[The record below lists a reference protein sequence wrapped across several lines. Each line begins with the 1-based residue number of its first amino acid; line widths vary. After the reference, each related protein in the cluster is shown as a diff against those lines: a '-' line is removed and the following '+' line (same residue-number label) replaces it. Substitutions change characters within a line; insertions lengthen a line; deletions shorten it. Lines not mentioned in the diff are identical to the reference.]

1 MKTPLNSDSFAELY
15 ATYHQ
20 KCFLFT
26 QSYVHDKFVAEDI
39 ASEALIKL
47 YEVIRTG
54 TINNVS
60 AYLLTLLKNKSLDHL
75 KTLSI
80 RKKAHDH
87 LSKLGIEELN
97 FRISSLEE
105 CDPNII
111 FSKEIEQIIAHTLS
125 ELSSQTREI
134 FVLSRYENLSNME
147 IALNLD
153 MSVKNVEYHISKA
166 LKLLRLKLKDFLP
179 SIQIL
184 FFF

>member
-1 MKTPLNSDSFAELY
+1 MKEPSNPDSFAELY

-39 ASEALIKL
+39 ASDVLIKL
-47 YEVIRTG
+47 YEMIRTEQ
-54 TINNVS
+54 IHNVS
-60 AYLLTLLKNKSLDHL
+60 AYLLTLLKNKSLDYL
-75 KTLSI
+75 KALST
-80 RKKAHDH
+80 RKKAYDH
-87 LSKLGIEELN
+87 LSELGIEELH

-111 FSKEIEQIIAHTLS
+111 FSKEIEQIIEHTLL

-134 FVLSRYENLSNME
+134 FVLSRYENLSNKE
-147 IALNLD
+147 IALTLD
-153 MSVKNVEYHISKA
+153 MSVKNVEYHMSKA
-166 LKLLRLKLKDFLP
+166 LKLLRLNLKDYLP
-179 SIQIL
+179 SVLLL